1 MAWWIIP
8 TTADI
13 GIVAFAPSPAA
24 LFSTAAD
31 GLQGVLIS
39 DAAESVID
47 SLERQSG
54 QWTIDI
60 GSDRPDLSLVRWL
73 EEVLYQAE
81 VEGRFLVDSVVAIG
95 EGQLSAQVEWVDA
108 DLVER
113 EVEVKAV
120 TRHDLDLTEIPAGET
135 VHDYAESIPDIEG
148 PGWLCRVIF
157 DI

>member
-1 MAWWIIP
+1 MTWWIIP

-13 GIVAFAPSPAA
+13 GIVAFASSYSS
-24 LFSTAAD
+24 LFVTAAD
-31 GLQGVLIS
+31 GLQGVLLS
-39 DAAESVID
+39 DEAAIGINSHH
-47 SLERQSG
+47 RQSDI
-54 QWTIDI
+54 WTIEI
-60 GSDRPDLSLVRWL
+60 GSDRPDLCLVRWL

-81 VEGRFLVDSVVAIG
+81 VEGKFLVRCEVAMD
-95 EGQLSAQVEWVDA
+95 EKQLSAQVEWVDV

-120 TRHDLDLTEIPAGET
+120 TRHDLDLTEIPAGEEIHGYGEG
-135 VHDYAESIPDIEG
+135 VPDIEG